1 MDRLQTMRVFQA
13 VADEAGFSAA
23 ARRLDLSVPTVTRL
37 VADLEQHLGTRLLQ
51 RTTRSVSLTEAGEAY
66 LERVRGILADVE
78 DAFSLAQAH
87 TLELSGPVRVLTPP
101 VFAEHVLAPLVAD
114 FHRLHPRICIE
125 VFVESASEAAV
136 GEYDITFVNA
146 EEGYDGNVVARPIV
160 TTCGLAC
167 ASPEYLEAHG
177 VPAVPEEL
185 AGHQCLLRRRIQG
198 RSDLLRMRRLDGH
211 AGEVE
216 VAVQPVLV
224 ANHTGTLLRAT
235 LDGAGISTQPLDLI
249 ARHLRS
255 GRLRHVL
262 PEWTTGR
269 FTLYATLPTRKFM
282 PARVRSFL
290 DFVAEHTQ
298 RSMQGLPANL
308 PALSI

>member
-1 MDRLQTMRVFQA
+1 
-13 VADEAGFSAA
+13 
-23 ARRLDLSVPTVTRL
+23 
-37 VADLEQHLGTRLLQ
+37 
-51 RTTRSVSLTEAGEAY
+51 GEA
-66 LERVRGILADVE
+66 
-78 DAFSLAQAH
+78 
-87 TLELSGPVRVLTPP
+87 
-101 VFAEHVLAPLVAD
+101 
-114 FHRLHPRICIE
+114 E
-125 VFVESASEAAV
+125 VS
-136 GEYDITFVNA
+136 
-146 EEGYDGNVVARPIV
+146 
-160 TTCGLAC
+160 
-167 ASPEYLEAHG
+167 
-177 VPAVPEEL
+177 
-185 AGHQCLLRRRIQG
+185 
-198 RSDLLRMRRLDGH
+198 
-211 AGEVE
+211 
-216 VAVQPVLV
+216 VQPVLV

-262 PEWTTGR
+262 PEWTTGH